1 MANLN
6 NLGLVGEIQQKM
18 AELDT
23 SLKSLRRTGTAYA
36 EAERNYRVAL
46 RQKALVLKDEGMAIG
61 MITLTVYGVP
71 EIAELRFRRD
81 TAEAVYKA
89 NQEAINVIKLE
100 LRIIEEQLKREW
112 GNADTE

>member
-1 MANLN
+1 MANMN
-6 NLGLVGEIQQKM
+6 NLGLVGDIQQKM

-112 GNADTE
+112 GNDTE

>member
-1 MANLN
+1 MMDNLS
-6 NLGLVGEIQQKM
+6 LIGDVRLKM
-18 AELDT
+18 QELDT
-23 SLKSLRRTGTAYA
+23 ALKSLRKTGSAYA

-46 RQKALVLKDEGMAIG
+46 RQKALTLKDDGMAIG

-100 LRIIEEQLKREW
+100 LRIISEQINREW
-112 GNADTE
+112 GNDGTE